1 MQRYSSPGITKRG
14 EGKTMMQVFS
24 WYVPRTV
31 PSLFMISLTLILTLT
46 LLSIETVR
54 SPCSMTLAPSSSAVS
69 AERIR
74 SRTTSESLSVPGT
87 ASASDAAASWRRD
100 LVFSLLPAAPRVET
114 MHSSAVR
121 SSFSLF
127 SNLPSDMEFPRRKP
141 AAPASEMF
149 CRKSSGLC
157 PGLLPRAYYEA
168 HKESGLRSSAQKRKD
183 LIRRPSLPAD
193 T

>member
-14 EGKTMMQVFS
+14 EGKRMMQVLS

-31 PSLFMISLTLILTLT
+31 PSRLMISLTLILTFT
-46 LLSIETVR
+46 LPSMDTAVSPLSMIR
-54 SPCSMTLAPSSSAVS
+54 APSSSAVS
-69 AERIR
+69 AARISERV
-74 SRTTSESLSVPGT
+74 SSESLSVPGE
-87 ASASDAAASWRRD
+87 ASARDAAASWRRD
-100 LVFSLLPAAPRVET
+100 LTFSLFPPARRVEM
-114 MHSSAVR
+114 MHSSALR
-121 SSFSLF
+121 SSFSLY

-141 AAPASEMF
+141 GAPASEMF

-168 HKESGLRSSAQKRKD
+168 HKESGLRKRE
-183 LIRRPSLPAD
+183 R